1 MVHALKNL
9 SLIGALFM
17 IVGTAARPKPMSL
30 LRRFE
35 ASFATA

>member
-17 IVGTAARPKPMSL
+17 IAGYGRLSRAPEPAYDV
-30 LRRFE
+30 
-35 ASFATA
+35 